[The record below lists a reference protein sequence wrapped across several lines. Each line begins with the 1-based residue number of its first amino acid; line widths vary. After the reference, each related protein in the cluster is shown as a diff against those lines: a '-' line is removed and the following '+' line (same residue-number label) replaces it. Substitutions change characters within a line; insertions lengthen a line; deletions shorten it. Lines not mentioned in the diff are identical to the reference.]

1 MTIVTTAHM
10 HHIDPS
16 VTRRQRVEQRIV
28 SRAVSAFLE
37 AGYSLAVAQG
47 GENEQPAITSK
58 RDVMK
63 LLGECD
69 EDYLFVYAS
78 APSQIKTGWKI
89 GWVHLVYGNDG
100 NDVIA
105 DYSCNLEPQLA
116 AVLAYAETL

>member
-1 MTIVTTAHM
+1 MTIVTTAYAV
-10 HHIDPS
+10 DPS
-16 VTRRQRVEQRIV
+16 VTRRQKIESHIA
-28 SRAVSAFLE
+28 SCAVSALLA

-47 GENEQPAITSK
+47 GEDEGLATTSK
-58 RDVMK
+58 RKIME

-69 EDYLFVYAS
+69 DDYLFVYAP

-105 DYSCNLEPQLA
+105 DYSCTLEKQLA
-116 AVLAYAETL
+116 AVNAYAETL